1 MSDDSLDVLHHGLAV
16 VVLDVVVAQPHPQ
29 VLDVVLAHAEI
40 EIVGIQNK
48 FKRVESFVKDISLHP
63 TLQVSSGQK
72 LTQTWLP

>member
-1 MSDDSLDVLHHGLAV
+1 MPDDSLDVLHHGLAV

-48 FKRVESFVKDISLHP
+48 FKRVESFVKGISLHP
-63 TLQVSSGQK
+63 TLQVFSGQK